1 VDPLA
6 GPVVGWTALRWAQR
20 AWWWRR
26 SGMVELSRGGKWRWT
41 TRTAADAVKA
51 AEVVA
56 RLVES
61 GEWRPETDPVPPI
74 PGAEVHYQA

>member
-1 VDPLA
+1 
-6 GPVVGWTALRWAQR
+6 
-20 AWWWRR
+20 
-26 SGMVELSRGGKWRWT
+26 MVELSRGGKWRWT